1 MCTRKAQPAKP
12 AAISLVPRRQEAF
25 SFKINIYINTLIPFK
40 KLTHASFYRSTRIKI
55 KNIFVGR
62 NKLRISIG
70 CVKAF
75 RVIQSNPR
83 YPPPLYNGH
92 FFSSWG
98 TKNPCIDSCFK
109 TVPFYNGTSLQ
120 RPLSSASEGL
130 LYLLLYNICSTC
142 RNRSDQ

>member
-1 MCTRKAQPAKP
+1 MYKKSPAGETS

-25 SFKINIYINTLIPFK
+25 SFKINIYINTLIRFK

-55 KNIFVGR
+55 KNTFVGR
-62 NKLRISIG
+62 NKLRISIA

-92 FFSSWG
+92 FFSSWR

-109 TVPFYNGTSLQ
+109 TILQ
-120 RPLSSASEGL
+120 RYLFTTATFFGIQGASVPITL
-130 LYLLLYNICSTC
+130 
-142 RNRSDQ
+142 